1 MPLMLQGISD
11 ERPKQAVVSS
21 KILGPFPLKLG
32 TSFRISAFITVPQYY
47 SIVPNWHT
55 KKKKSFIQY
64 LELTKFVDNV
74 LPTENIVWGE
84 FSWKINFSINQS

>member
-47 SIVPNWHT
+47 SIVPN
-55 KKKKSFIQY
+55 
-64 LELTKFVDNV
+64 
-74 LPTENIVWGE
+74 
-84 FSWKINFSINQS
+84 